1 MPNEHTFGLVEEA
14 AKPFSRRKFLG
25 VVGAGSAVLAV
36 AADSCKKPDFIDGII
51 LGSGD
56 IGILNYAY
64 LLEQLEAAYYMK
76 VVATMSGKSGEMAE
90 TMEYLTDIRNHEV
103 AHREFFKAV
112 LGKNAIP
119 ELKFNF
125 SSVNFHSMQSV
136 LATAKAFEDL
146 GVSAYNGAG
155 PYIMNAAYLTAAGK
169 IVSVEARHAAL
180 IRELIDK
187 NSFADSTVVNNM
199 GLDVT
204 RTPREV
210 LIMAAP
216 YLYNRINLNHLP
228 F

>member
-14 AKPFSRRKFLG
+14 TKPFSRRKFLG
-25 VVGAGSAVLAV
+25 VVGAGSAVLAT
-36 AADSCKKPDFIDGII
+36 AAASCKKSDVIDGLI

-64 LLEQLEAAYYMK
+64 LLEQLEAAYYSK
-76 VVATMSGKSGEMAE
+76 VVATMSGKSSEMAM

-125 SSVNFHSMQSV
+125 SSVNFSSMHSV
-136 LATAKAFEDL
+136 LTTAKAFEDL

-155 PYIMNAAYLTAAGK
+155 PYIMNGAYLTAAGK

-180 IRELIDK
+180 IRELLDK

-204 RTPREV
+204 RTPKEV
-210 LIMAAP
+210 LIQAAP
-216 YLYNRINLNHLP
+216 YLFTRIDLNHLP